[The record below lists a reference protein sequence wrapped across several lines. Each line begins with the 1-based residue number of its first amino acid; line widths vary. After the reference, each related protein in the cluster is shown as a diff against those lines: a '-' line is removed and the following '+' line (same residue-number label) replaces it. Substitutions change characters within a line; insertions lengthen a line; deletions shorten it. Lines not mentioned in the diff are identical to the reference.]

1 MHPAPN
7 QSSLHWGDGKEMPAM
22 GASRVVY
29 ASLCE
34 YTFKDMANLQ
44 TMTDLSVVKREL
56 ISLWFTSVIM
66 TAVAQVQQH
75 DIQMDLD
82 KLEDW
87 ANRNIMKSSVEK
99 HKVLHIRCNS
109 LEV

>member
-1 MHPAPN
+1 
-7 QSSLHWGDGKEMPAM
+7 
-22 GASRVVY
+22 
-29 ASLCE
+29 
-34 YTFKDMANLQ
+34 
-44 TMTDLSVVKREL
+44 
-56 ISLWFTSVIM
+56 M